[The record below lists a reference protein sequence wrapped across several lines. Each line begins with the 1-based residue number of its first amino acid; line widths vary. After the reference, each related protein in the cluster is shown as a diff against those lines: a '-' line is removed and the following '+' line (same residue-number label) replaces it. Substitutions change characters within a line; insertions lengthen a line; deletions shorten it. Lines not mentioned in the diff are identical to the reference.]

1 VRAACRLIA
10 GAGGPVIAVAIDGA
24 GGAGKSTLADAIC
37 AALRGAVQAIAIVRV
52 DDFYRPLHEDVRV
65 ALDAEHGYRNYFD
78 WIRLRD
84 RALIPL
90 RAGKIASYRR
100 YDWSTGELGDR
111 VTVKPAPV
119 VLIEGVYSSRPELR
133 PLLDLAIFV
142 DAPRD
147 LRMRRMSARGQNASE
162 WIARWMAAED
172 WYLEH
177 VRPADHADLVVRGF

>member
-10 GAGGPVIAVAIDGA
+10 GTRRPLTAVAVDGA
-24 GGAGKSTLADAIC
+24 GGAGKSTLAGAIC
-37 AALRGAVQAIAIVRV
+37 AALRETLQEIAIVRV
-52 DDFYRPLHEDVRV
+52 DDFYRPLHDDVRA

-78 WIRLRD
+78 WMRLRD

-90 RAGKIASYRR
+90 RGGRAASYQR
-100 YDWSTGELGDR
+100 YDWTTGELSDR

-142 DAPRD
+142 DTPRD
-147 LRMRRMSARGQNASE
+147 LRMRRMSARGQNASD

-177 VRPADHADLVVRGF
+177 IRPADHADLVVRGF